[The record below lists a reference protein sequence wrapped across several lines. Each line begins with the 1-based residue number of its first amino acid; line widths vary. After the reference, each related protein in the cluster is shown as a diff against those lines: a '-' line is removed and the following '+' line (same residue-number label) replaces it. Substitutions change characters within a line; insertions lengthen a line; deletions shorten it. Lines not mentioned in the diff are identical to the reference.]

1 MYSQPWVLLF
11 IEILQIHQYM
21 TGRIKLLKN
30 GEPIQKDVH
39 LPELGY
45 GYDQPAEHDQTC
57 GTYGLH
63 EFQLPHEEC
72 LEQFVCDV
80 DPANKELSEFAG
92 CIVSS
97 FAQRMHLGSQ
107 RVLKTT
113 ALCLLCLHITGLYEL
128 CHDVGYD
135 HRCSR
140 GYPER
145 GCSFPS
151 PDDSSPSK
159 CSEHG
164 QRLVVRICRV

>member
-1 MYSQPWVLLF
+1 
-11 IEILQIHQYM
+11 M

-97 FAQRMHLGSQ
+97 FARCMHF
-107 RVLKTT
+107 RVTT
-113 ALCLLCLHITGLYEL
+113 CTKNNCTLFALFAHNRTL
-128 CHDVGYD
+128 
-135 HRCSR
+135 
-140 GYPER
+140 
-145 GCSFPS
+145 
-151 PDDSSPSK
+151 
-159 CSEHG
+159 
-164 QRLVVRICRV
+164 